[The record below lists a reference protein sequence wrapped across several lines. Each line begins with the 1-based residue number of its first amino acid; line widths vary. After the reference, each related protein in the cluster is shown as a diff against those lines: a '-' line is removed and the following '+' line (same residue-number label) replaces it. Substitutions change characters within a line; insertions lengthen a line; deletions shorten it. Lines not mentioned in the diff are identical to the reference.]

1 MSPIQRLPNLVRL
14 IDQRNYFV
22 IHAPRQTGKTTAMLT
37 LAQELTQQ
45 GTYAA
50 VLVSVEVE
58 SAFPQDPGLAEAA
71 ILGDWR
77 QSAEFWLPPE
87 LQPPPWP
94 PSAPGQQIGSALRL
108 WAQACPRPLVVFM
121 DEADA
126 PRDQTLMALL
136 RQLRSGYSVRPQGF
150 PQSMALISMRNVGCM
165 GQPPTTYSH
174 FIAMLFLNHQ
184 SNRL

>member
-77 QSAEFWLPPE
+77 QTAEF
-87 LQPPPWP
+87 
-94 PSAPGQQIGSALRL
+94 
-108 WAQACPRPLVVFM
+108 
-121 DEADA
+121 
-126 PRDQTLMALL
+126 
-136 RQLRSGYSVRPQGF
+136 
-150 PQSMALISMRNVGCM
+150 
-165 GQPPTTYSH
+165 
-174 FIAMLFLNHQ
+174 
-184 SNRL
+184 